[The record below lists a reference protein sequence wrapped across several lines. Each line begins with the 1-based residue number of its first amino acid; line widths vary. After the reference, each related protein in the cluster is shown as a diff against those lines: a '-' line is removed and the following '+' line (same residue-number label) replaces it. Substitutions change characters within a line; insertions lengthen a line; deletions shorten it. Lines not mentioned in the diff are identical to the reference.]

1 MPIST
6 SYKIEGLKELEEQ
19 FGRLERSTR
28 RGIQRKAMREALK
41 PIRNTARRN
50 APKNSGKGKRN
61 IRARVTVRGTEAV
74 GKVGASRGTAYMNRQ
89 EMGTRFMPAHP
100 WLRPAADAEA
110 GNAVTIYGR
119 VMDEQIREAIK
130 REINGDG
137 EEEVAG

>member
-1 MPIST
+1 MPIT
-6 SYKIEGLKELEEQ
+6 TTYQVEGLKELEEQ

-50 APKNSGKGKRN
+50 APKESGKGKRN

-74 GKVGASRGTAYMNRQ
+74 GKVGTSRGTAYMNRQ
-89 EMGTRFMPAHP
+89 EMGTRFMPAQP

-110 GNAVTIYGR
+110 QNAVRIYGR
-119 VMDEQIREAIK
+119 VMDEQIREAIS

-137 EEEVAG
+137 EEEVSG